1 MIIFKVM
8 SLRHIHNN
16 CQVLYEKVENGKLV
30 NFDPTALEPLI
41 AQYLTQ
47 PQERLGV
54 FLLHHK
60 SKARNISFHLQE
72 KYDPIPWRYKPGI

>member
-8 SLRHIHNN
+8 SLRHIHDN

-54 FLLHHK
+54 FLIHQE
-60 SKARNISFHLQE
+60 SKKHFFLFAGKI
-72 KYDPIPWRYKPGI
+72 